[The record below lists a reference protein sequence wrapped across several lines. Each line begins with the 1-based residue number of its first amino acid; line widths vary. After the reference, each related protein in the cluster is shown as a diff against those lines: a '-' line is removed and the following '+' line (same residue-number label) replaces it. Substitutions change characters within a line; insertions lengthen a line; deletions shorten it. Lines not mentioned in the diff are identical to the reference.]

1 MLVLKRRIGQSILID
16 GRILVQLMSTERG
29 SAVLG
34 ITAPKAVPVL
44 REEIIRPPAPKR
56 PRYTT
61 HPQYMGDEFAVYD
74 NLKGQSICSVANEDL
89 ADQIAQDLNRGIVES
104 VTPDGRWTEDAP

>member
-44 REEIIRPPAPKR
+44 REEIIRPPEPKR

-61 HPQYMGDEFAVYD
+61 HPSMDDGFAVYD
-74 NLKGQSICSVANEDL
+74 NLKGESICSVANEDL

-104 VTPDGRWTEDAP
+104 VTPDGRWTEEAP

>member
-1 MLVLKRRIGQSILID
+1 MLVLKRKVGQSILID

-44 REEIIRPPAPKR
+44 REEIIRPPEPKR
-56 PRYTT
+56 PRYTA
-61 HPQYMGDEFAVYD
+61 HPAMDDGYAVYD
-74 NLKGQSICSVANEDL
+74 NLKGESICAVANEDL
-89 ADQIAQDLNRGIVES
+89 ADQIAQDLNKGIVES
-104 VTPDGRWTEDAP
+104 VMPDGRWTEDAP